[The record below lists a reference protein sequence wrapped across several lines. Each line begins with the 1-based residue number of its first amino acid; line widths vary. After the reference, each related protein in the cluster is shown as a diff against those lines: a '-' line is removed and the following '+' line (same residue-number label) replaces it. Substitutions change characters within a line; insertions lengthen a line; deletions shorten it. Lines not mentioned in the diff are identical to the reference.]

1 MKSTNSKSKF
11 QRGSTTSG
19 VRARFGF
26 TLIEIM
32 LVVGIL
38 AIVMTMGLPAIY
50 RSLKLDSFRQ
60 GASDVLEA
68 CSTARARAI
77 LQGSTMAV
85 IIRAEDGQIN
95 VQPAGGVAAA
105 EANAPSSSS
114 SLFSAR
120 LGKEVGIAMLDV
132 NLMDQMQ
139 ASEARVRFFANGTCD
154 EFTLV
159 LQSDKGEMRKI
170 TLEATTGLADVEILR

>member
-1 MKSTNSKSKF
+1 
-11 QRGSTTSG
+11 

-85 IIRAEDGQIN
+85 VIRAEDGQIN
-95 VQPAGGVAAA
+95 VQPAGGVAVA
-105 EANAPSSSS
+105 EANAPSSGS